1 MVNESRPVGTV
12 AALWRFPVK
21 SMKGE
26 QLQAADVTAGGTV
39 GDRAYAVI
47 DVETGKVASAKH
59 PRKWGRLLEC
69 EAEFVEQPVAGSPVP
84 AVRIGL
90 PDGATV
96 RSDESGVDEAL
107 SALLGRPV
115 TLTSAAPDRGTLEEV
130 WPDIEGLAPAEFIEQ
145 TAIAGGRRD
154 ETVSDIAIGLA
165 APEGTFY
172 DLAVLHL
179 LTTATL
185 QALVGF
191 YPEGRF
197 DVLRYRP
204 NVLIETDEAGF
215 VENDWPGRTVE
226 FGAGMQAS
234 VSIPTMRCVMTTL
247 AQDDLPR
254 DPELL
259 RTIARHNRIEI
270 AGLGHWACAGVYA
283 GVQVAGSVRV
293 GDPVTLHP

>member
-1 MVNESRPVGTV
+1 MVNETRTVGTV

-26 QLQAADVTAGGTV
+26 QLHAAEMTERGTV
-39 GDRAYAVI
+39 GDRAYAVV

-59 PRKWGRLLEC
+59 PRKWGWLLEC
-69 EAEFVEQPVAGSPVP
+69 EAEFVEEPVAGAAAP
-84 AVRIGL
+84 AVRVAF
-90 PDGATV
+90 PDGTIV
-96 RSDESGVDEAL
+96 RSDEPGIDDAL
-107 SALLGRPV
+107 SSRLGRAV
-115 TLTSAAPDRGTLEEV
+115 TLTAAAPEHATLEEL
-130 WPDIEGLAPAEFIEQ
+130 WPEIDGLAPSEFIEH
-145 TAIAGGRRD
+145 TAIASAED
-154 ETVSDIAIGLA
+154 EESVSDILMGLA

-172 DLAVLHL
+172 DLAVLHV

-185 QALVGF
+185 RTLAGH

-204 NVLIETDEAGF
+204 NLLIESDDVGF
-215 VENDWPGRTVE
+215 VENDWPGLTLAIGGDV
-226 FGAGMQAS
+226 QVS

-247 AQDDLPR
+247 AQGDLPR

-270 AGLGHWACAGVYA
+270 TGLGEWACAGAYA
-283 GVQVAGSVRV
+283 GVTAPGPVRV
-293 GDPVTLHP
+293 GDRVTLRP